1 MSENK
6 TTTTTATAIN
16 NTERPSTSITLEEP
30 IVRGATTIETLQ
42 LLRPRTA
49 DLRGLMLADVLNMKV
64 DAMAALLPRITTPTL
79 AVHEVNAM
87 APTDLVQCALGV
99 AAFLVPKSAKQEE
112 EQPA

>member
-1 MSENK
+1 M
-6 TTTTTATAIN
+6 
-16 NTERPSTSITLEEP
+16 
-30 IVRGATTIETLQ
+30 
-42 LLRPRTA
+42 
-49 DLRGLMLADVLNMKV
+49 
-64 DAMAALLPRITTPTL
+64 DALAALLPRSTTPTL

>member
-49 DLRGLMLADVLNMKV
+49 DMRGLLLADVLNMKV
-64 DAMAALLPRITTPTL
+64 EALATLLPRITTPTL
-79 AVHEVNAM
+79 AAHEINAM
-87 APTDLVQCALGV
+87 APPDLIQCAV
-99 AAFLVPKSAKQEE
+99 EVTSFLTPKSVKQAE